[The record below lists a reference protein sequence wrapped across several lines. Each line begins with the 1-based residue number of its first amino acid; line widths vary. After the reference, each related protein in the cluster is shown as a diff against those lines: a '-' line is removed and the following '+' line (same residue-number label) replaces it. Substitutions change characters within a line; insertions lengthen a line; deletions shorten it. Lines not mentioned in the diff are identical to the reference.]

1 MCWTCANTC
10 TCRCITTKTL
20 NFMLNLRSLHQL
32 RNVWEVALHHNW
44 HERQILSMC
53 CSTEKTLTYRHLSCI
68 TTGTSTIAM
77 LNLGSLHW
85 LRTVWMVLLGVV
97 TPLARLRSC
106 KCAGP
111 APPRFSVLPEMKPCR
126 DRSTESLLGGLVIS
140 SCLMIACFQRP
151 AQDLCTRCLVGV
163 RGVALCAA

>member
-20 NFMLNLRSLHQL
+20 NIMLNLSSLHQL

-53 CSTEKTLTYRHLSCI
+53 WACATSTEKTLTYRHLSCI
-68 TTGTSTIAM
+68 TTGTSTSAM

-85 LRTVWMVLLGVV
+85 VRTVWMVLLDVV

-106 KCAGP
+106 MCAGP
-111 APPRFSVLPEMKPCR
+111 ALPRFSVLPEMRAAPCR

-140 SCLMIACFQRP
+140 SCLMFLKASSLKLHRE
-151 AQDLCTRCLVGV
+151 LHL
-163 RGVALCAA
+163 